1 MLSLQEPSKIAISML
16 TLHLK
21 KKASENLYNPPRTP
35 PRLTL
40 LTKTLFWNSIAGVS
54 DFQGQGVEDSYLA
67 KIIVQMMSFANKH
80 TSLLGR

>member
-21 KKASENLYNPPRTP
+21 KKASENLYNPPCTP
-35 PRLTL
+35 PRITL
-40 LTKTLFWNSIAGVS
+40 LNKTLFWNSIAGVS
-54 DFQGQGVEDSYLA
+54 DFQGVEDSYLA